1 MSENKYQKLQECIQG
16 GAEGIV
22 YSIRFPGKEAG
33 LVSELKQGFEPTG
46 AFAEEKIK
54 EILSGGMPLLEKQ
67 GKEEVFFEPFYR
79 KERLIILG
87 AGHVAVPLVRLA
99 KMTGFYVI
107 VVDDREE
114 FANEERFPEADEVL
128 AGKFP
133 ECIEKIK
140 PCASDYVVIITRGHS
155 EDTTCIEALCNYEEP
170 YYTGLI
176 GSRKRTG
183 IVFQNLEKEGYDG
196 ERLHRICTPIGL
208 DIGAKTIEE
217 IDIAIMAEIIRFRRM
232 GGTKPAEAA
241 GGRVAG
247 RTQENAYIDRS
258 DHDEKVLAGLAKIDG
273 PCAVA
278 TIMKTDGSAPRG
290 AGARMVIYPDG
301 TLFGSIGG
309 GCVEHMVIHFAQSM
323 IGSGRYQILR
333 VNLDGKSAMAEG
345 MVCGGRIQVL
355 IEDWNCNQ
363 EQ

>member
-1 MSENKYQKLQECIQG
+1 MSENKYQKLQEYIRA
-16 GAEGIV
+16 GADGVV
-22 YSIRFPGKEAG
+22 YSIRFPGKETG
-33 LVSELKQGFEPTG
+33 PVSELKQGFEPTG
-46 AFAEEKIK
+46 TFAEEKIK
-54 EILSGGMPLLEKQ
+54 AVLQEGVPVLEKQ

-87 AGHVAVPLVRLA
+87 AGHVAVPLVKLA

-107 VVDDREE
+107 IVDDREE

-128 AGKFP
+128 CGKFP
-133 ECIEKIK
+133 ECIGKIK
-140 PCASDYVVIITRGHS
+140 PCSSDYVVIITRGHS
-155 EDTTCIEALCNYEEP
+155 EDTTCIEALCGYEEP
-170 YYTGLI
+170 FYTGLI

-183 IVFQNLEKEGYDG
+183 IVFQNLEKQGYDG
-196 ERLHRICTPIGL
+196 ARLRRICTPIGL

-217 IDIAIMAEIIRFRRM
+217 IDIAIMAEIIKRRRM
-232 GGTKPAEAA
+232 GGEDCTGIPGSGET
-241 GGRVAG
+241 GRG
-247 RTQENAYIDRS
+247 QENGYIDRS
-258 DHDEKVLAGLAKIDG
+258 DHDEKVLAGLAGIDG

-278 TIMKTDGSAPRG
+278 TIMKTEGSAPRG

-301 TLFGSIGG
+301 SLFGSIGG

-355 IEDWNCNQ
+355 IEDWNCQ
-363 EQ
+363 AEP

>member
-1 MSENKYQKLQECIQG
+1 MSENKYQKLQEYIRA
-16 GAEGIV
+16 GADGVV
-22 YSIRFPGKEAG
+22 YSIRFPGKEMG
-33 LVSELKQGFEPTG
+33 PVSELKQGFEPTG
-46 AFAEEKIK
+46 AFEEEKIEEVLK
-54 EILSGGMPLLEKQ
+54 EGIPVLVKR

-79 KERLIILG
+79 KERMIILG
-87 AGHVAVPLVRLA
+87 GGHVAVPLVKLA

-128 AGKFP
+128 CGKFP
-133 ECIEKIK
+133 ECIGKIK
-140 PCASDYVVIITRGHS
+140 PCSSDYVVIITRGHS

-183 IVFQNLEKEGYDG
+183 IVFANLEKEGYDG
-196 ERLHRICTPIGL
+196 ERLRRICTPIGL

-217 IDIAIMAEIIRFRRM
+217 IDVAIMAEIIKYRRM
-232 GGTKPAEAA
+232 GAP
-241 GGRVAG
+241 GGG
-247 RTQENAYIDRS
+247 ESTGSKETGKTQGSGYIDRS
-258 DHDEKVLAGLAKIDG
+258 DHDEKVLAGLADIDG

-355 IEDWNCNQ
+355 IEDWNCNLQ
-363 EQ
+363 P